1 MPCDAISTSA
11 FLFKNSTVGG
21 ESSRAIPL
29 PPECLHNVVLGDD
42 PMADI
47 PASNLKLPFEIELSG
62 NPDERRAQPR
72 SETVFS
78 RIEDATYAILRE
90 HEKKSA

>member
-1 MPCDAISTSA
+1 
-11 FLFKNSTVGG
+11 
-21 ESSRAIPL
+21 
-29 PPECLHNVVLGDD
+29 
-42 PMADI
+42 MADI
-47 PASNLKLPFEIELSG
+47 CASNLRLPFGIELSR

-90 HEKKSA
+90 HEKKTA